1 MRQRELGLEQLAGTA
16 DMTVDGQPTQYNA
29 GVGAR
34 GIKKLLT

>member
-16 DMTVDGQPTQYNA
+16 DMTIDGQPSQFSA

-34 GIKKLLT
+34 GIKLVSV